1 MPSMFIS
8 DINIYLRL
16 RYYSL
21 TTSLSYKAISSVQR
35 KLFYFVVFVAVTA
48 LPGITVLKEA
58 AAEAIE
64 IDEEVAAL
72 SESESSGPISTRVR
86 PGVTLLKQ

>member
-1 MPSMFIS
+1 M
-8 DINIYLRL
+8 
-16 RYYSL
+16 
-21 TTSLSYKAISSVQR
+21 
-35 KLFYFVVFVAVTA
+35 VFVAVTA

-72 SESESSGPISTRVR
+72 SESESSERISTRVR
-86 PGVTLLKQ
+86 PGANCTLMKQ